1 MTFASSFPSRAF
13 PFRVGADSIG
23 AMLRGYGRWYAGSVL
38 AVGLLLSTSSVFAQ
52 PADPNLEQAK
62 VHMTAGTAFY
72 KEAPVGHKCEEAAA
86 EFEKAYALSG
96 SWKALRALAI
106 CELLL
111 ERDAAAIAHFEEVLS
126 KGGKDVAE
134 EDRKQIGE
142 DLNRLKAS
150 LATLTISINA
160 PAARLTAT
168 RQASDGSTK
177 TNRFNLTAN
186 TSLGIHPGAYTFTA
200 AAEGFPDVTW
210 TAEVGNGS
218 KLERTIEF
226 KTAPTPPGGDG
237 NPNPNPPP
245 GGSQPVMERPI
256 PVSVWIMTGV
266 TGAAA
271 IGWGVTAGLSAAAKS
286 DYDEQ
291 NGNASAATLEDL
303 RDDVITKNIVADVL
317 LGTTIAA
324 AGVTLILFFTR
335 PEVEVTPSQEQAFE
349 WTIAPSPLFDES
361 GSRAVGAA
369 AMMTGSFQ

>member
-1 MTFASSFPSRAF
+1 
-13 PFRVGADSIG
+13 
-23 AMLRGYGRWYAGSVL
+23 MLRRYGCWYAGSVL
-38 AVGLLLSTSSVFAQ
+38 GVGIFVSTFSVSAQ

-72 KEAPVGHKCEEAAA
+72 KEAPVGHKCEEAAS
-86 EFEKAYALSG
+86 EFEKAYQLSG

-111 ERDAAAIAHFEEVLS
+111 ERDAAAITHYEEVLT

-134 EDRKQIGE
+134 EDRKQITE

-150 LATLTISINA
+150 LATLTVTINK

-177 TNRFNLTAN
+177 TNRFNLTA
-186 TSLGIHPGAYTFTA
+186 TTALGIHPGVYTFTA

-210 TAEVGNGS
+210 TAEVGNGT
-218 KLERTIEF
+218 KLERSVEF
-226 KTAPTPPGGDG
+226 KVPETPPGGG
-237 NPNPNPPP
+237 GGTP
-245 GGSQPVMERPI
+245 GPTPKPGPVIERPI
-256 PVSVWIMTGV
+256 PVTVWIFTGV

-286 DYDEQ
+286 DYDDQ
-291 NGNASAATLEDL
+291 NGTASTATLEGL

-324 AGVTLILFFTR
+324 AGTTLIFFFTR
-335 PEVEVTPSQEQAFE
+335 PEVEVTPSAEQAFQ

-361 GSRAVGAA
+361 GARAVGAA